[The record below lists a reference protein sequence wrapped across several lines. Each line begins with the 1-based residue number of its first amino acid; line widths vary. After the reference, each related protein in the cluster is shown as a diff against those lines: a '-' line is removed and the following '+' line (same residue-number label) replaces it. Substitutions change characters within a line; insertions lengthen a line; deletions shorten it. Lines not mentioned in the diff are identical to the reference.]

1 MANTPNNFLRVT
13 VADKHC
19 FNGTKAELS
28 PERSYV
34 YGRGTSGVA
43 PAGKLP
49 YTLGR
54 CGRLL
59 TLHPMQACRCLSTS
73 RP

>member
-49 YTLGR
+49 YTHAR
-54 CGRLL
+54 
-59 TLHPMQACRCLSTS
+59 
-73 RP
+73 